1 MTKHIGKMEIQR
13 DKVAKHIR
21 EMEKQCNK
29 IAGR

>member
-1 MTKHIGKMEIQR
+1 MTKHIGKMGIQC

-29 IAGR
+29 MENI

>member
-1 MTKHIGKMEIQR
+1 MTKHIEKMEIQC

-29 IAGR
+29 MENI